1 MKVTEKY
8 KTPQSFEQA
17 IRSRLKELSKG
28 DGAENA
34 RYQRQIAYSQLLRR
48 LFLEKDVPWALKGG
62 HALEIRLQRAR
73 GTKDIDL
80 ALKEAGFFE
89 GDHEEKMENLKE
101 VLQKKASLDI
111 GDYFTFLITGPI
123 MDLENAPCGGGRF
136 HVEAKIG
143 GKTFSKFH
151 LDIGVGDV
159 WIEPHDELVVKNHL
173 ETLGIKDF
181 KVETINIEQH
191 FAEKV
196 HAYTVPREKPNS
208 RVKDIVDMYLIVKHE
223 SMDKGLLETA
233 LEETFKRRATHEL
246 PEELEPPPGSWEKS
260 FERMIG
266 EVMDKKVGIKAAFEE
281 IKEFLNSLGV

>member
-1 MKVTEKY
+1 MKLTEKY

-80 ALKEAGFFE
+80 ALKEAEFFE
-89 GDHEEKMENLKE
+89 GAPEEKMHNLKE

-123 MDLENAPCGGGRF
+123 MDLDNAPYGGGRF

-173 ETLGIKDF
+173 ETLGIEDF

-196 HAYTVPREKPNS
+196 HAYTVPRENPNS

-223 SMDKGLLETA
+223 NVDKDLLKTA
-233 LEETFKRRATHEL
+233 LNETFKRRATHEL
-246 PEELEPPPGSWEKS
+246 PKELEPPPDSWEKP
-260 FERMIG
+260 FERMMKEISS
-266 EVMDKKVGIKAAFEE
+266 EKVSIQSAFE
-281 IKEFLNSLGV
+281 IVRDYLQTRV